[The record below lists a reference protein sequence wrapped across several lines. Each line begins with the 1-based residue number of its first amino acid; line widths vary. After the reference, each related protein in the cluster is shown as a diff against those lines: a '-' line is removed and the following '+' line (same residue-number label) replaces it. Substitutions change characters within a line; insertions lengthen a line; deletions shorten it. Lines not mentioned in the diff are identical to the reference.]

1 MTWNTNSLLWIG
13 GTSQEIANIGEEIG
27 DTVDYIGIE
36 DIDLYEIKSILIYE
50 RLIMESTIS
59 TNVLPFEE
67 PEQILLSPYNV
78 NLIISKIIM
87 ALGRPSAC
95 RDFMY

>member
-1 MTWNTNSLLWIG
+1 M
-13 GTSQEIANIGEEIG
+13 
-27 DTVDYIGIE
+27 DYIGIE

-59 TNVLPFEE
+59 TNLLPFEE

-87 ALGRPSAC
+87 ALGRPSTC